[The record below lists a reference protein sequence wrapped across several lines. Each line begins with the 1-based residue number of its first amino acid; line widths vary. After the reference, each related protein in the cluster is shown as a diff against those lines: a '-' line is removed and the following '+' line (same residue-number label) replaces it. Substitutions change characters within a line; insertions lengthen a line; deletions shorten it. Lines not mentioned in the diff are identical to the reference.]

1 MENNKSDL
9 TNPLSVEEA
18 RAEDSL
24 GLSSVL
30 EEFENGVDIQPLNDI
45 VKEEIIPFE
54 SNFELEEQLKSPE
67 ERATE
72 KKQRVKRGFI
82 KAAVAVLVVCLLV
95 FAGYNVFL
103 KVNDFAHYAV
113 AVYQRGD
120 NAEVLLD
127 NDKVFTI
134 ENVVEAKLSKS
145 GDYLVYSQPSTTK
158 TGKLDLRV
166 VEVKKRSSVGNKGT
180 LAASGVEDDWL
191 AGRDCAYVYYNVTEE
206 DGKTCYAYITDGKKT
221 EPVSAAAEE
230 VFLPPNGDI
239 VYFTRKTAQG
249 TQLFKMRVGEKAVA
263 VSYVD
268 GIKAFS
274 DENTLEIFYTVA
286 NDTDENTYSL
296 YKITGDEEPQ
306 TIATDVS
313 EVYLDYY
320 QIGGNLYYFVK
331 SDSGFDWG
339 DFVVDAYAD
348 ADASLTKPVKDDYS
362 YTVGF
367 IFKRKKID
375 ENAYDQAMEVYK
387 EKEKRDDIRQS
398 LNNSD
403 LGVALSSEYKM
414 KVFDGEKSRELSGNV
429 KLENLAAFS
438 KSGMPKIIVRKSGVT
453 INSSVDMDTLYE
465 IAGRNGVDRAV
476 DYAIQ
481 TLRSSGYETNFG
493 YKYIFSNGSNVY
505 EYDFNPSYDTENTVF
520 YFGGKNSIFA
530 AVRTD
535 LLHSDI
541 YYCKAEN
548 DSITTEKL
556 ILRSVTAIELSGDKL
571 YASVEAGHIKNDLY
585 ICFADGSCKLACES
599 VEKYFLNGDS
609 IIALKAI
616 EDEASVR
623 DVELVTYKNGQTTE
637 IDGGVYNEEIL
648 VKNGR
653 VAYIKNYK
661 ESEYEGDLYGGD
673 LIIYDKNGH
682 RNINTSVSKVFAIY

>member
-1 MENNKSDL
+1 MFCQFVS
-9 TNPLSVEEA
+9 
-18 RAEDSL
+18 
-24 GLSSVL
+24 
-30 EEFENGVDIQPLNDI
+30 
-45 VKEEIIPFE
+45 
-54 SNFELEEQLKSPE
+54 
-67 ERATE
+67 
-72 KKQRVKRGFI
+72 KKF
-82 KAAVAVLVVCLLV
+82 
-95 FAGYNVFL
+95 F
-103 KVNDFAHYAV
+103 
-113 AVYQRGD
+113 
-120 NAEVLLD
+120 
-127 NDKVFTI
+127 
-134 ENVVEAKLSKS
+134 
-145 GDYLVYSQPSTTK
+145 
-158 TGKLDLRV
+158 
-166 VEVKKRSSVGNKGT
+166 
-180 LAASGVEDDWL
+180 
-191 AGRDCAYVYYNVTEE
+191 
-206 DGKTCYAYITDGKKT
+206 
-221 EPVSAAAEE
+221 
-230 VFLPPNGDI
+230 

-249 TQLFKMRVGEKAVA
+249 TQLFKMRVGEKASA

-268 GIKAFS
+268 GVKAFS

-286 NDTDENTYSL
+286 NDSESTYSL
-296 YKITGDEEPQ
+296 YKITGDNEPLK
-306 TIATDVS
+306 IASDVS

-339 DFVVDAYAD
+339 DFVVDTYAD

-375 ENAYDQAMEVYK
+375 ENAYNQAMEVYK
-387 EKEKRDDIRQS
+387 EKEKRDAIRQS

-453 INSSVDMDTLYE
+453 LNANVDMDTLYE

-493 YKYIFSNGSNVY
+493 YKYLFLNGSNIY
-505 EYDFNPSYDTENTVF
+505 EYDFNPTYNTDDAVF

-535 LLHSDI
+535 LNHSDI

-548 DSITTEKL
+548 DSISQEKL
-556 ILRSVTAIELSGDKL
+556 ILRSVTSIELSGDRL
-571 YASVEAGHIKNDLY
+571 FACAAAGHIKDDLY
-585 ICFADGSCKLACES
+585 ICNADGSCDLVCENMQEYIIS
-599 VEKYFLNGDS
+599 GDS
-609 IIALKAI
+609 AVVLEAIDDGEQIIDSKLI
-616 EDEASVR
+616 I
-623 DVELVTYKNGQTTE
+623 YKNGHTT
-637 IDGGVYNEEIL
+637 DVDDGVYNKGL
-648 VKNGR
+648 TVKNGR
-653 VAYIKNYK
+653 VAYLKNYK
-661 ESEYEGDLYGGD
+661 EPAYEADSCGGD

-682 RNINTSVSKVFAIY
+682 RNINSSVSTVFDIY